1 MSKIFLIAGMGAD
14 TRIYNNIEL
23 PDDDEVIPVDWIE
36 PDASDTL
43 ATYSQRLIKQH
54 NITYNSI
61 VIGNSLGGMMAI
73 EIGKLIPLNKVI
85 LISSI
90 KTIDEAPPYFSFFKM
105 IPLYRIVP
113 GKVFTHLG
121 GLIRPVFGGMSAQQ
135 LWLFKD
141 MLSKTSPGF
150 LKWAMGAVLK
160 WKNKTIPPNV
170 YHITGDN
177 DRVFNYRLIKGATIV
192 KGGTHIMIFDKAKEI
207 NKILKGILRKK

>member
-36 PDASDTL
+36 PNVSDTL
-43 ATYSQRLIKQH
+43 TTYSQKLIKQY

-61 VIGNSLGGMMAI
+61 VIGNSLGGMIAI
-73 EIGKLIPLNKVI
+73 EIAKLIPLNKVI

-90 KTIDEAPPYFSFFKM
+90 KTIDEAPRYFSFFKM
-105 IPLYRIVP
+105 LPLYRIVP
-113 GKVFTHLG
+113 GKVFTHFG
-121 GLIRPVFGGMSAQQ
+121 GFIRPAFGSMSAQQ

-141 MLSKTSPGF
+141 MLSKTSPKF

-160 WKNKTIPPNV
+160 WKNTTVPSNV
-170 YHITGDN
+170 YHITGDK
-177 DRVFNYRLIKGATIV
+177 DRVFNYKLIKEATIV

>member
-1 MSKIFLIAGMGAD
+1 MTKIFLIAGMGAD

-43 ATYSQRLIKQH
+43 ITYSQKLVNKY
-54 NITYNSI
+54 NITYNSV

-73 EIGKLIPLNKVI
+73 EIAKLVPLNKVI

-90 KTIDEAPPYFSFFKM
+90 KTIDEVPRYFSFFKM
-105 IPLYRIVP
+105 MPLYRIIP
-113 GKVFTHLG
+113 GKMFTRLG
-121 GLIRPVFGGMSAQQ
+121 GFIRPVFGSMSPQQ

-141 MLSKTSPGF
+141 MLSKTSPIF

-160 WKNKTIPPNV
+160 WKNTTVPPNV
-170 YHITGDN
+170 YHITGDK
-177 DRVFNYRLIKGATIV
+177 DLVFDYKLIKNATIV
-192 KGGTHIMIFDKAKEI
+192 KGGTHIMIFDRAKEI
-207 NKILKGILRKK
+207 NKILKAILRKK